1 MKNKYSYGGGQNTY
15 KVNYLFKDVKEYNK
29 YLLLLIGVFVLL
41 LTGIISYNYTN
52 TSYAKWSSS
61 IESKNIIKLHVE
73 SNLDE
78 SGANEPKITSN
89 MIPVYYDETNSVWRK
104 ADVKNSKEQYKW
116 YDYNNK
122 MWANAVTTFPYEEK
136 VTDTIKKILM

>member
-1 MKNKYSYGGGQNTY
+1 MKNKYSYGGEQNTY

-61 IESKNIIKLHVE
+61 IESKNMLKVSVKKKDYVLKFAEDNV
-73 SNLDE
+73 
-78 SGANEPKITSN
+78 GTGTSSDS
-89 MIPVYYDETNSVWRK
+89 YQLSV
-104 ADVKNSKEQYKW
+104 
-116 YDYNNK
+116 
-122 MWANAVTTFPYEEK
+122 
-136 VTDTIKKILM
+136 